1 MNLATRNA
9 VYHVTGISKDGTE
22 VHSQEYTDES
32 SARALYN
39 KWYGHYNTVLFCWRR
54 PTVTKGQID
63 ADIY

>member
-9 VYHVTGISKDGTE
+9 VYHVTGISDCGSITN
-22 VHSQEYTDES
+22 SQEYKDEA

-39 KWYGHYNTVLFCWRR
+39 KWHGHYQTVLFCWRK

-63 ADIY
+63 EDIY